1 MSDICLSC
9 VKNYSTRIGS
19 AGSFKAKAIVNH
31 SPTMKVGGV
40 GTIVANNSLKAS
52 NEAKLA
58 AQGELK
64 GKSQLSIGLWALS
77 ESGIGKIRGSVQL
90 DKGNLS
96 ARLSSISKI
105 PNVKTDKFA
114 GSINQLNNINDFNAT
129 QKLYPTRD
137 IVTSLN
143 NSYFVDSTNG
153 TQSLFANIDEGVFI
167 GNYTKHGKNSKIIAD
182 EKLTFIQPS
191 SVMSDGDFRYTC
203 EVTRPIDNAEESF
216 LFIRAAAPTYTK
228 SSDIPPQ
235 YRIHNIKLLDPSGN
249 VVIKYKDVFVRG
261 DADYQSDYVN
271 FVTYISE
278 PETNNLLLRTWESGY
293 PLMGYPS
300 GYTLNLDFSTQCFY
314 DPFSE
319 AFNKGYEESCEQANL
334 NKNTN
339 FALTRENS
347 IRISAIEI
355 CNSGGYDSVFSSG
368 VGILRDN
375 YLPFYTDVAPIGQR
389 LTKYIVPIDMIASD
403 VDVDIYPEAYSLW
416 ESNPDSYGNKD
427 NSLTNP
433 ARTASKLQ
441 DDYPF
446 HYIKLLSS
454 TPHIDSGRLT
464 LRFTNLPPKAVWS
477 QSDGSFTQAF
487 SNKSY
492 NIAEFAPSKEDDN
505 FFIIDEVYLKV
516 IAKKAPGSVDY
527 ALDVLGY
534 NDDKLLNR
542 TPKIGA
548 FLQNELDV
556 IYLGDEYQ
564 NFIVSELGDY
574 IAADINQRG
583 FTPQVSGF
591 RHIDDFGISTLSISD
606 KDQLYIRD
614 ITLNP
619 AKDHYELSQSPLID
633 STSFKEYKI
642 PLTIYDD
649 PVLVGKSVD
658 YRNSS
663 YIENLF
669 VDLYPIP
676 SGAIISTVQ
685 LVVKYKPSNGLM
697 LHTFAQGSK
706 ELTRRTVNLTPSVK
720 QSIDPPIFSNAP
732 LSYISG
738 IPQGYTNVTKTN
750 SSRRWRGVGGT
761 IVNGPYDPRAFDFS
775 FYNPEVNVPFLSGYF
790 NFNQTTGNVILSE
803 ALGNNLGNVSGLYVG
818 DLQNSL
824 ISNIGNRF
832 RNNDIFSTQLP
843 GYNSQYRTI
852 DWTSLSSGQMSF
864 VNDPLYGKI
873 SDSYEHAVRTSG
885 SNGYIS
891 FPPFNSGFP
900 VGGKGFGF
908 YLRFT
913 PDVRNSGVGYN
924 LFNSGVL
931 AAQYTSNLGFILC
944 YENENLCLK
953 YPGGQ
958 IKDTRKY
965 YEYSYPLNVLVTFG
979 ELRVSNTPNLFI
991 PIQADSK
998 FKLYVDSDN
1007 RESVSSLIGVSNTIS
1022 PVLTSNI
1029 TVGHCA
1035 SSGVGLNMFVHEIG
1049 LTSIAVGSNNTTKV
1063 CNIVQNAPVV
1073 SQSWIDYIN
1082 NPQISQFA
1090 RESASGLVFHPYD
1103 RPSPL
1108 KYILAEDFFK
1118 SVSSKYIDNAT
1129 YDKNYLYEYI
1139 DEDVS
1144 SWKLGA
1150 FKICSFSAD
1159 FDSFTKR
1166 IGKDFVNHYIKSNG
1180 IAYSEIFDLPLPS
1193 NIYAS
1198 GLSYHTQIEN
1208 DSLRVFLS
1216 DVPESGSFYS
1226 AHPRISKT
1234 LPRGYNFVEDA
1245 LVVDSIIQHETLNN
1259 ISWSDGKIGPK
1270 LIVSLY
1276 TPTKDPS
1283 YAPSKKNWGLVNRAI
1298 HFLEPSGCWQKLSST
1313 FNYQDLLDISEPWAN
1328 FDFDQSITEFDT
1340 KYYST
1345 DINRMYLQYDLVYPS
1360 SAPFESQIKLHSVN
1374 VRLENALVSEENAN
1388 NGMNLYSNADKKW
1401 LEDINLYVY
1410 GRGVMSDDLNLYT
1423 SGTFPDSTSGNF
1435 NMFVTSAYY
1444 ASGENIKLFTLNK
1457 NTIDSSSS
1465 QLFGATAGE
1474 DYYLG
1479 PNFYVSGR
1487 YNKFDEQSLP
1497 ITIINR
1503 IEDQSS
1509 SGSLPIFTKSVGLIE
1524 DTKSS
1529 VILHIQASPTR
1540 SSLVYREVMPMFINS
1555 PAIPLKVDGEDNG
1568 PKMNLWIDGKDFSV
1582 TSIDSSINMF
1592 LVNYPALSVAGSQQY
1607 TITWNS
1613 DYTGKNIA
1621 VDDNKYAYLDAND
1634 EIRGVELLCYGN
1646 CQNTNSCSEM
1656 PVILHED
1663 RWSTQNDCVDG
1674 GIFRAKNTYTNLETS
1689 GFKTDVGYSGHFYGV
1704 RKYTNLIPQAPYLVN
1719 IVGKTGSKATIELPT
1734 EYIESEYGID
1744 EIVINDIT
1752 ANSGYTNYTNRKL
1765 TADSIFSNQSY
1776 YDRQIN
1782 EKFGKSVAVKGN
1794 LACIGAPGHN
1804 LEYTEYDAGGNLVD
1818 YTLDDAGAV
1827 YIYRRDNR
1835 PSGYS
1840 WPEGTQKSPWYLEER
1855 LYLPSGFLK
1864 DYYDRIETN
1873 TIDGI
1878 NLPATVIQ
1886 RKWNVGQEGRQF
1898 GHSLDLAISNS
1909 YKSFGQDNRE
1919 VLVVGGP
1926 SAKWNRDFEDLYTSG
1941 VQIGLIIFT
1950 DEFTPTIPAPRDRK
1964 PRPYYSYQDVL
1975 DTIYNK
1981 DLLFR
1986 YFADPPIRFDVKLII
2001 CEPIKNIINAT
2012 VKEFPEPKPDFI
2024 IKKQIERIRGIR
2036 TDEKDQR
2043 ILSGIKE
2050 AFHEAFP
2057 YDENKLHNNIPPIL
2071 GLYADNSASMRGA
2084 LGKAKDLFKNYYLDY
2099 SFASGLRD
2107 FYGVRNSGA
2116 CVEYISNLGAAE
2128 NWVFMAQ
2135 TILNDVLDTGRLI
2148 QNDQIKYL
2156 TSGVGQEFFNENLS
2170 QFNYPPESGGR
2181 VYIFEKESGAWNLI
2195 QEIRSP
2201 NITYGTPDRFGHA
2214 VAISDDTEVI
2224 AIGSPYISEAC
2235 KVYEYK
2241 PEEKDRLYGGL
2252 YSWLGYKNSI
2262 TGGLL
2267 AKYRNLISD
2276 YENWAS
2282 AYGIEYANKILYS
2295 KIDSTDKFEARKYLN
2310 IQEYQNIYTYGYNN
2324 INYIF
2329 GTWSFI
2335 PEHFAPTSRLG
2346 YSVDVN
2352 EDGTVVAFGAPT
2364 DSFNEWED
2372 GNVWYKN
2379 EGYSDPNN
2387 DENLNTNLIS
2397 PSWINSTNAGAVRLF
2412 EARKYYP
2419 HNSVVEFGKF
2429 GNLQESMSFPEDS
2442 GHFNYLATAFS
2453 DMNFRKTE
2461 FTEVKIPQ
2469 EAGLAFIITPEVDS
2483 LSDEVADNI
2492 LNWLALG
2499 DRNLVLVGNDPIWE
2513 KDGIYED
2520 SNDIVNKI
2528 LERLQSRLRIFPA
2541 RNSYE
2546 ALSSGCSLA
2555 LPSYI
2560 PRNTTPSYIQPITT
2574 NAYGVGDIR
2583 MYLKNSTNFAQFMPC
2598 TSKNDKLPSELIDS
2612 DESAFEI
2619 INEKCELPLKH
2630 LGDLRAEWLEV
2641 CETCNGTKL
2650 YYPVNWA
2657 YLFRTYIPPCCSLKV
2672 GPFDFPQQEPVPLM
2686 VAGDY
2691 VTKITKIPA
2700 SPAVSGVRPIFR
2712 TITKEDSSFQNI
2724 FDAPLSPSSV
2734 AFIWN
2739 SGQNTSSYLN
2749 LNDGQ
2754 INSDGLFYTPEIFD
2768 DRQSLI
2774 MANAIPQSEIL
2785 EGKEIISQRGY
2796 YCVEETLDN
2805 RSSKIIFIAGV
2816 FTESENNLYS
2826 GFGDR
2831 NINFY
2836 ANLVGRTIEGESLV
2850 AQLGGWTNRA
2860 SFVEAYEKSFLF
2872 NLLQNVG
2879 NNVEENV
2886 TTISDQ
2892 YDVCWI
2898 ANAAG
2903 IPSPE
2908 ELNQIKSWLNEPN
2921 KKLIITYDNTTSQ
2934 VLIAKQI
2941 SDLLNSRI
2949 KPLYLPVLDKYPL
2962 VYLFGI
2968 NKVLEFNPIHPV
2980 STGFNTNTSISSF
2993 TVVDSREFVPLAL
3006 VPDTVPICYDTAP
3019 VFDKKLI
3026 TNGYWRAKSGVTKVS
3041 FPALPGSGYKI
3052 FITTISETP
3061 AEKESL
3067 FIGTQNVN
3075 RSITLSSS
3083 ASDSEGLF
3091 SYEFD
3096 KGYTVGMLGD
3106 FRDFGREA
3114 IENQPITYSFDAQV
3128 LRDSS
3133 TINFYIGNNSERL
3146 RVNTNSYLPKTTRLL
3161 GISGVL
3167 VPIET
3172 VRTTTT
3178 SFFQVFDRYEYYRIS
3193 DPQPE
3198 RIITETVL
3206 SPILNDNTVYC
3217 VEGCEDTLG
3226 GKQIADGPVIVAQ
3239 EIEHFSQF
3247 MNGVARSR
3255 ITVISDSSLVQGQC
3269 MGDEDFRMSA
3279 DTVRF
3284 LRSLYPYTS
3293 WPDTNAGRQY
3303 TIMTK
3308 VMSPER
3314 GSPQKYRSIVNNSGL
3329 AHMFGDFA
3337 GSPVAISAFS
3347 NKESR
3352 YDPKFVKRPKK
3363 NPWPDDATAEQIE
3376 AIKRGI
3382 IRDFKS
3388 VQTSHGATAMF
3399 SGVVDGTL
3407 YRDAGIGGGM
3417 PELMKDKGYDY
3428 LDFDIMQ
3435 SGYPGDLFGYSIS
3448 LYKNKLVVGSPYS
3461 AFSRENISSWDYILN
3476 GGASSGIEL
3485 SYNGGAGAAYI
3496 FERNNRGSGLHGTFT
3511 PWSLTQKLRPN
3522 SINIGANSGIA
3533 IMGDRFGND
3542 IDIDGDIIVIGAPGH
3557 DYGNYVINGSGEFI
3571 RRCFNPEFNIP
3582 SRTVIDLGNS
3592 GVRNTYD
3599 PSVVADNTNINGG
3612 AIFTFENK
3620 IVDWPTK
3627 KQEWVY
3633 VEKVI
3638 ENAPFY
3644 HSGIL
3649 YTGDSSD
3656 RFGESVFVDRSRRT
3670 DADYTILGGSRSE
3683 TSNRQLSGI
3692 NQFVIGAGAT
3702 FVTDIML
3709 RGQSPAIQSP
3719 NAFIDAKFFGETN
3732 ASGQPT
3738 LLMSFLNNNDAN
3750 KEYRTSGVIY
3760 SNDQGEIFIEASGQ
3774 DPVLK
3779 GFIEHRP
3786 YIKSVEGTYFFG
3798 IPNSGNL
3805 PLFIDGIKNSSGNM
3819 NLFTGVDSIIN
3830 VYNDLGL
3837 YTSAVDGIVSN
3848 DPSGM
3853 LLYVHTPDPTVVS
3866 ASGLILYMASGV
3878 GSYSDSLNLRIRGK

>member
-1 MSDICLSC
+1 MSEVCLSC
-9 VKNYSTRIGS
+9 VKQYSTRIGS
-19 AGSFKAKAIVNH
+19 AGSFKARAIIDH
-31 SPTMKVGGV
+31 SPVMKIGGIGKV
-40 GTIVANNSLKAS
+40 TANNSLKPS
-52 NEAKLA
+52 SRAKLS
-58 AQGELK
+58 GESSIQSK
-64 GKSQLSIGLWALS
+64 VQLSIGLQALGD
-77 ESGIGKIRGSVQL
+77 SGIGDIKAALQL
-90 DKGNLS
+90 SGNLRSRIS
-96 ARLSSISKI
+96 ATGFINDI
-105 PNVKTDKFA
+105 KTDKFA
-114 GSINQLNNINDFNAT
+114 GNITALNKIDDFQAT
-129 QKLYPTRD
+129 QKLYPIRD
-137 IVTSLN
+137 VVTSLN
-143 NSYFVDSTNG
+143 NSYFVDSTSN
-153 TQSLFANIDEGVFI
+153 TDNLFANIDEGVFI
-167 GNYTKHGKNSKIIAD
+167 GNYTKNGKNSKIIAD
-182 EKLTFIQPS
+182 EQFTYIQPS
-191 SVMSDGDFRYTC
+191 STMSDGDFRYTC

-216 LFIRAAAPTYTK
+216 IFIRAAAPTYTK
-228 SSDIPPQ
+228 SSDVPPL
-235 YRIHNIKLLDPSGN
+235 YRIHNIKLVDPSGN
-249 VVIKYKDVFVRG
+249 LIVKYKDVFVRG

-271 FVTYISE
+271 FATYISE
-278 PETNNLLLRTWESGY
+278 PETNKLLLHTWESGY

-319 AFNKGYEESCEQANL
+319 GFNRGYEESCEQANL
-334 NKNTN
+334 NKNID
-339 FALTRENS
+339 FALTPENS

-355 CNSGGYDSVFSSG
+355 CNSGGYNVVFSSG
-368 VGILRDN
+368 VGILKDN

-389 LTKYIVPIDMIASD
+389 LTKYIVPIDMIASN
-403 VDVDIYPEAYSLW
+403 VNVDIYPEAYSLW

-427 NSLTNP
+427 NSLTSP
-433 ARTASKLQ
+433 ARTASRLQ
-441 DDYPF
+441 DDYPY

-464 LRFTNLPPKAVWS
+464 LRFTNLPPKTVWS

-487 SNKSY
+487 SNTSY
-492 NIAEFAPSKEDDN
+492 DIAEFSPLQQDDN

-516 IAKKAPGSVDY
+516 IAKKAAGSADY
-527 ALDVLGY
+527 ALDVVGY
-534 NDDKLLNR
+534 NNDKLLNR

-548 FLQNELDV
+548 FLQNDAEI
-556 IYLGDEYQ
+556 IYLGDEEY
-564 NFIVSELGDY
+564 NFIVSEYNDR
-574 IAADINQRG
+574 IVDILNQEG
-583 FTPQVSGF
+583 FTPLVSGF
-591 RHIDDFGISTLSISD
+591 KNINDLGISSISISE
-606 KDQLYIRD
+606 KDQVYVRD

-619 AKDHYELSQSPLID
+619 AKDHYELTKTPLIN
-633 STSFKEYKI
+633 STNFAEYKV
-642 PLTIYDD
+642 PLKIYED
-649 PVLVGKSVD
+649 PVLLGKSTD

-669 VDLYPIP
+669 LDLYPIP
-676 SGAIISTVQ
+676 SGASISTVQ

-790 NFNQTTGNVILSE
+790 NFNHTTGNVILSE
-803 ALGNNLGNVSGLYVG
+803 AIGNNLGNVSGLYVG

-852 DWTSLSSGQMSF
+852 DWTSLSSGQMNF

-873 SDSYEHAVRTSG
+873 SDSYENSVRTSG
-885 SNGYIS
+885 SNGYVF
-891 FPPFNSGFP
+891 FPPFVSGSPFIP
-900 VGGKGFGF
+900 KGFGF

-913 PDVRNSGVGYN
+913 PDVGNSGVGYN

-931 AAQYTSNLGFILC
+931 AAQYTSDLGFILC
-944 YENENLCLK
+944 YENQSLCLK

-979 ELRVSNTPNLFI
+979 ELKISDSLNLYV
-991 PIQADSK
+991 PIQPDSK
-998 FKLYVDSDN
+998 LKLYVNSDN
-1007 RESVSSLIGVSNTIS
+1007 RESASSLIGVSNIIS
-1022 PVLTSNI
+1022 PLVNSNI
-1029 TVGHCA
+1029 TVGHCPA
-1035 SSGVGLNMFVHEIG
+1035 SGVGLNMFVHEIG
-1049 LTSIAVGSNNTTKV
+1049 LTSVSTGFQNSSRL
-1063 CNIVQNAPVV
+1063 CNIVENVPSVSRQWINYLNAPFLLPTFR
-1073 SQSWIDYIN
+1073 SA
-1082 NPQISQFA
+1082 IS
-1090 RESASGLVFHPYD
+1090 GIIFHPYD
-1103 RPSPL
+1103 KPSPL

-1118 SVSSKYIDNAT
+1118 SISAKYIDNTT

-1159 FDSFTKR
+1159 FDRFTKR
-1166 IGKDFVNHYIKSNG
+1166 IGKDFLVHSLKSDG
-1180 IAYSEIFDLPLPS
+1180 LPYSAITDLTLPS
-1193 NIYAS
+1193 NIDAS

-1208 DSLRVFLS
+1208 DFLRIFLS
-1216 DVPESGSFYS
+1216 DVPDSGGFYS
-1226 AHPRISKT
+1226 AHLRISKT

-1259 ISWSDGKIGPK
+1259 ISWPDGKIGPK

-1276 TPTKDPS
+1276 TPAKDPS
-1283 YAPSKKNWGLVNRAI
+1283 YAPSKKNWGLINRAI
-1298 HFLEPSGCWQKLSST
+1298 HFLEPSGCWQKISST
-1313 FNYQDLLDISEPWAN
+1313 FNYKDFLDTSEPWAN

-1340 KYYST
+1340 KYYSN
-1345 DINRMYLQYDLVYPS
+1345 DINKMYLQYDLVYPS
-1360 SAPFESQIKLHSVN
+1360 SVPFESTIKLHAVN
-1374 VRLENALVSEENAN
+1374 VRLENAIVSAENYDA
-1388 NGMNLYSNADKKW
+1388 GMNLFSNGDKKW
-1401 LEDINLYVY
+1401 LDDINLYVY
-1410 GRGVMSDDLNLYT
+1410 GRGVISNNLNIYT
-1423 SGTFPDSTSGNF
+1423 SGKLPDVAFDNF
-1435 NMFVTSAYY
+1435 NMFVTSAY
-1444 ASGENIKLFTLNK
+1444 GLEDKLRLFTLNK
-1457 NTIDSSSS
+1457 NTLDSSTA
-1465 QLFGATAGE
+1465 QFFGSTPGD

-1479 PNFYVSGR
+1479 PNLYVSGR
-1487 YNKFDEQSLP
+1487 YNKFDEQTIPLC
-1497 ITIINR
+1497 ITNR

-1509 SGSLPIFTKSVGLIE
+1509 SNSLLLFTKSVGVVQNYNESIVL
-1524 DTKSS
+1524 
-1529 VILHIQASPTR
+1529 LIQASPART
-1540 SSLVYREVMPMFINS
+1540 SLVYRESMPMFIDS
-1555 PAIPLKVDGEDNG
+1555 PAIPIKLNTIDGGER
-1568 PKMNLWIDGKDFSV
+1568 MNLWISGKDYTV
-1582 TSIDSSINMF
+1582 TNIDSSINLF
-1592 LVNYPALSVAGSQQY
+1592 LVNYPAFSATGSQQY

-1646 CQNTNSCSEM
+1646 CQKTNSCSEKSI
-1656 PVILHED
+1656 ILHED
-1663 RWSTQNDCVDG
+1663 VWSTPNRCVDG
-1674 GIFRAKNTYTNLETS
+1674 GIFRASNTYTNLETS
-1689 GFKTDVGYSGHFYGV
+1689 GFKTEVGYSGHFYGL

-1719 IVGKTGSKATIELPT
+1719 IVGKTGSKATIELPK

-1752 ANSGYTNYTNRKL
+1752 ANSGYANYTNRKL
-1765 TADSIFSNQSY
+1765 TADSLLPDQSY
-1776 YDRQIN
+1776 YERQIN
-1782 EKFGKSVAVKGN
+1782 EKFGKAVAVKGN
-1794 LACIGAPGHN
+1794 IACVGAPGHD
-1804 LEYTEYDAGGNLVD
+1804 LQYVEYDSSGNLIN

-1827 YIYRRDNR
+1827 YIYRRENE

-1840 WPEGTQKSPWYLEER
+1840 WPDGAAKSPWYLEER
-1855 LYLPSGFLK
+1855 LYLPSGFRK

-1873 TIDGI
+1873 RIEGVD
-1878 NLPATVIQ
+1878 LPATIIQ

-1898 GHSLDLAISNS
+1898 GHSLDLAVSS
-1909 YKSFGQDNRE
+1909 GHQSFGENNRE

-1926 SAKWNRDFEDLYTSG
+1926 SAKWNRNFEDLYTSG
-1941 VQIGLIIFT
+1941 VQIGLMIFT
-1950 DEFTPTIPAPRDRK
+1950 DEFTPTIPAPGRR
-1964 PRPYYSYQDVL
+1964 PRPYYSYQDIL
-1975 DTIYNK
+1975 DTVYNK

-1986 YFADPPIRFDVKLII
+1986 FFADPPIRFDIKLII
-2001 CEPIKNIINAT
+2001 CEPTKNSINIK
-2012 VKEFPEPKPDFI
+2012 VQEFAEPKPNFI
-2024 IKKQIERIRGIR
+2024 FKKQIERIKGLP
-2036 TDEKDQR
+2036 TVAQNER

-2057 YDENKLHNNIPPIL
+2057 YDESKIHNNIPPIL
-2071 GLYADNSASMRGA
+2071 GWYADDSASMRGA
-2084 LGKAKDLFKNYYLDY
+2084 LGKSKDLFKNYYLNY
-2099 SFASGLRD
+2099 SFASGLKD

-2116 CVEYISNLGAAE
+2116 FVEYVSDFGSAE

-2135 TILNDVLDTGRLI
+2135 TIFEEVLDTGRLI
-2148 QNDQIKYL
+2148 QNDQVKYL
-2156 TSGVGQEFFNENLS
+2156 TSGVGQEFFNENLG

-2224 AIGSPYISEAC
+2224 AVGSPYISEAC

-2241 PEEKDRLYGGL
+2241 PEEKDRLYSGL
-2252 YSWLGYKNSI
+2252 YSWLGYKNSL

-2267 AKYRNLISD
+2267 SKYRNLISD
-2276 YENWAS
+2276 YELWTS
-2282 AYGIEYANKILYS
+2282 AYGVDYANKILYS
-2295 KIDSTDKFEARKYLN
+2295 KMDSTEKFEARKYLN
-2310 IQEYQNIYTYGYNN
+2310 IQEYQNIYTYGYGN

-2346 YSVDVN
+2346 YSVAVN

-2379 EGYSDPNN
+2379 EGYYDPNN

-2429 GNLQESMSFPEDS
+2429 GNLQESMAFPEDS
-2442 GHFNYLATAFS
+2442 GHFNYLASAFN

-2461 FTEVKIPQ
+2461 FTEVNIPQ
-2469 EAGLAFIITPEVDS
+2469 DAGLAFIITPEVDA
-2483 LSDEVADNI
+2483 LSDEVTDNI

-2499 DRNLVLVGNDPIWE
+2499 DRNLVLVGNDPVWE
-2513 KDGIYED
+2513 KDGIYEI
-2520 SNDIVNKI
+2520 SNNIINKI
-2528 LERLQSRLRIFPA
+2528 LERLQSRLRLFPA

-2546 ALSSGCSLA
+2546 ALSSGCSMA

-2574 NAYGVGDIR
+2574 KAYGVADIR
-2583 MYLKNSTNFAQFMPC
+2583 MFLEDSPSFAQFMPC
-2598 TSKNDKLPSELIDS
+2598 TAKSDALPSELIDS
-2612 DESAFEI
+2612 GESAFEI

-2630 LGDLRAEWLEV
+2630 LGDLRAEWTDRCKDCMDRWV
-2641 CETCNGTKL
+2641 

-2657 YLFRTYIPPCCSLKV
+2657 YLFRTYSPPCCDSKL
-2672 GPFDFPQQEPVPLM
+2672 GPFDFAQQEPVPLM

-2700 SPAVSGVRPIFR
+2700 SPAVSGVKPIFK
-2712 TITKEDSSFQNI
+2712 TIEESTFQTI
-2724 FDAPLSPSSV
+2724 FDKPISPSSV
-2734 AFIWN
+2734 AFIWG

-2749 LNDGQ
+2749 INDGQ
-2754 INSDGLFYTPEIFD
+2754 IDSDGLFYTPEVFD

-2774 MANAIPQSEIL
+2774 MANAIPQSEVL
-2785 EGKEIISQRGY
+2785 EGKEVISDRGF
-2796 YCVEETLDN
+2796 YCVEETLQN
-2805 RSSKIIFIAGV
+2805 KSSKIVFIAGV
-2816 FTESENNLYS
+2816 FTESEGNLYS
-2826 GFGDR
+2826 GFGDQ
-2831 NINFY
+2831 NLNFY
-2836 ANLVGRTIEGESLV
+2836 ANLVGRTIDGESV
-2850 AQLGGWTNRA
+2850 IAQLGGWTKRT
-2860 SFVEAYEKSFLF
+2860 SFNDGYDGSFLF

-2879 NNVEENV
+2879 NFVEENV
-2886 TTISDQ
+2886 TKISDQ

-2903 IPSPE
+2903 IPSQE
-2908 ELNQIKSWLNEPN
+2908 ELNEIKSWLNLPN
-2921 KKLIITYDNTTSQ
+2921 KKLIITYDNSISQ

-2941 SDLLNSRI
+2941 SDLLNSNI
-2949 KPLYLPVLDKYPL
+2949 KPLYLPVLDKYATVSSSL
-2962 VYLFGI
+2962 L
-2968 NKVLEFNPIHPV
+2968 NFNSIHPV
-2980 STGFNTNTSISSF
+2980 STGWNRNTAIEYFDLSDTQQ
-2993 TVVDSREFVPLAL
+2993 FVPIKL
-3006 VPDTVPICYDTAP
+3006 VENTVPICYDYQP
-3019 VFDKKLI
+3019 VYDKELT
-3026 TNGYWRAKSGVTKVS
+3026 TNGYWRARSGVAKVS
-3041 FPALPGSGYKI
+3041 FPAIPGSGYKI

-3061 AEKESL
+3061 AEAQQL
-3067 FIGTQNVN
+3067 FIGTQNIN
-3075 RSITLSSS
+3075 RRITIDSST
-3083 ASDSEGLF
+3083 SDTEGLF
-3091 SYEFD
+3091 GYEFD
-3096 KGYTVGMLGD
+3096 KGYNVNNLGD
-3106 FRDFGREA
+3106 LYRVTGGT
-3114 IENQPITYSFDAQV
+3114 IENKPITYSFDAQV
-3128 LRDSS
+3128 IRGSS
-3133 TINFYIGNNSERL
+3133 TINFYIANNIDRL
-3146 RVNTNSYLPKTTRLL
+3146 GVNTSSYLPKTTRLL

-3172 VRTTTT
+3172 VRTPR
-3178 SFFQVFDRYEYYRIS
+3178 FFDVFDRYEYYRIS

-3198 RIITETVL
+3198 QTLTEVIV

-3217 VEGCEDTLG
+3217 VDGCQEILG

-3247 MNGVARSR
+3247 MTGVARSR

-3279 DTVRF
+3279 STVRF
-3284 LRSLYPYTS
+3284 LRSLYPYTN

-3303 TIMTK
+3303 TVMTK
-3308 VMSPER
+3308 IMPPER

-3337 GSPVAISAFS
+3337 GSPVSMTTFS
-3347 NKESR
+3347 DKESR

-3363 NPWPDDATAEQIE
+3363 NPWPDGAKQEQIE
-3376 AIKRGI
+3376 AIKQSI
-3382 IRDFKS
+3382 IAGFKDI
-3388 VQTSHGATAMF
+3388 QTAHGATAMF
-3399 SGVVDGTL
+3399 SGVIDGTL

-3435 SGYPGDLFGYSIS
+3435 SGYPGDLFGYSVA

-3461 AFSRENISSWDYILN
+3461 AFSRNEISSWDYIVN
-3476 GGASSGIEL
+3476 GGSTSGIAL
-3485 SYNGGAGAAYI
+3485 SYNGGAGSSYI
-3496 FERNNRGSGLHGTFT
+3496 FERNNKGSGLHNTFT
-3511 PWSLTQKLRPN
+3511 PWSFTQKLRPN
-3522 SINIGANSGIA
+3522 SINVGINSGIS
-3533 IMGDRFGND
+3533 IMTDRFGND
-3542 IDIDGDIIVIGAPGH
+3542 VAIDGDIIAIGAPGH
-3557 DYGNYVINGSGEFI
+3557 DYGNYIINSSGEFI
-3571 RRCFNPEFNIP
+3571 RRSFNPEFNIP
-3582 SRTVIDLGNS
+3582 SRTVYDLGYS
-3592 GVRNTYD
+3592 GIRNTID
-3599 PSVVADNTNINGG
+3599 SDIVEQNTHPNMG
-3612 AIFTFENK
+3612 AVFTFENK

-3633 VEKVI
+3633 VEKIV

-3644 HSGIL
+3644 QNSSL
-3649 YTGDSSD
+3649 YEIESSD
-3656 RFGESVFVDRSRRT
+3656 NFGQSVAIDRSRRN
-3670 DADYTILGGSRSE
+3670 DADYTIIGGSKNAN
-3683 TSNRQLSGI
+3683 SNRELDDNQLV
-3692 NQFVIGAGAT
+3692 NGAGSA
-3702 FVTDIML
+3702 FVTDIMI
-3709 RGQSPAIQSP
+3709 RGQAPAIQSP
-3719 NAFIDAKFFGETN
+3719 QAYIQAKFFGETN
-3732 ASGQPT
+3732 PSGEPNIRF
-3738 LLMSFLNNNDAN
+3738 SFQNNNDSN
-3750 KEYRTSGVIY
+3750 KEYKTSGIIY

-3786 YIKSVEGTYFFG
+3786 YIKSVEGIYFFG
-3798 IPNSGNL
+3798 TENSGNF
-3805 PLFIDGIKNSSGNM
+3805 PLFIDGKQDSSGNM

-3837 YTSAVDGIVSN
+3837 YTSAVAGIISN
-3848 DPSGM
+3848 EPSGM
-3853 LLYVHTPDPTVVS
+3853 LLYVHTPDPTIAS
-3866 ASGLILYMASGV
+3866 ESGLMLFMASGV